1 MRWIESLKNKQSLF
15 SIIGLILILLIIWN
29 ALIFYDLIKKDEQ
42 KRMEIWT
49 SAYESI
55 NKAVAANKGKD
66 LGLEL
71 EIIRRNNKI
80 PMVITNEN
88 DSILSTRN
96 LSKKI
101 RDQPQKIEDYFENIR
116 SDDNRIKI
124 KLYDDNNQYVY
135 YDESSVL
142 KKIKWYPLILLL
154 IIILFSAIAYYF
166 FKTSKNSEQNKLWA
180 GMAKETAHQTS
191 NRNAIVF
198 TFRLGRI
205 AQNR

>member
-80 PMVITNEN
+80 PMVI
-88 DSILSTRN
+88 SRGL
-96 LSKKI
+96 LSKYKI
-101 RDQPQKIEDYFENIR
+101 
-116 SDDNRIKI
+116 
-124 KLYDDNNQYVY
+124 
-135 YDESSVL
+135 
-142 KKIKWYPLILLL
+142 
-154 IIILFSAIAYYF
+154 
-166 FKTSKNSEQNKLWA
+166 
-180 GMAKETAHQTS
+180 
-191 NRNAIVF
+191 
-198 TFRLGRI
+198 
-205 AQNR
+205 